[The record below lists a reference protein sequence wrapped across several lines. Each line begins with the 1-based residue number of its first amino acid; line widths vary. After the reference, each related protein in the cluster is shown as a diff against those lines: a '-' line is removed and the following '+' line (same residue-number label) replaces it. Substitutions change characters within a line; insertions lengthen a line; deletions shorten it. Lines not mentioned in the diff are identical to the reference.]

1 MAAKSCRKIEVLTT
15 ADRILGVL
23 QDSKEPLSVSEL
35 SRVTGFSVDMVFRQ
49 VGTMEDLRW
58 VERIGE
64 GYVLGMRLAVVWA
77 RRKTLTETKVE
88 RARKELSE
96 LTGGDDERQQ

>member
-1 MAAKSCRKIEVLTT
+1 MAAKSCRKIDVLMT

-23 QDSKEPLSVSEL
+23 QDARAPLSVSEL
-35 SRVTGFSVDMVFRQ
+35 SRQTGFSVDMVFRQ
-49 VGTMEDLRW
+49 MGTMEETRW
-58 VERIGE
+58 VERIGD

-88 RARKELSE
+88 RAQRELSE
-96 LTGGDDERQQ
+96 LTGGSDER